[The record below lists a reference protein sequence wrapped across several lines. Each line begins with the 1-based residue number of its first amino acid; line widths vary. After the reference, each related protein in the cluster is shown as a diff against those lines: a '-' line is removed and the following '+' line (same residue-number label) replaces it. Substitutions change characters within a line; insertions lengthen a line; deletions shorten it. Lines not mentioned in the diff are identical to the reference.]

1 MKTFQFFDIV
11 KSSVEREI
19 RVISDTEHCLGYGVT
34 TRAVAACV
42 ELIEGWVAGGADS
55 AGGAAP
61 AGGVEAVGDVEAE
74 EVAMGSAAP
83 RWLACAN
90 PHSLEVARTDAA
102 FTAAL
107 HAADLLVPDGVG
119 MVLASRILGGRIRAR
134 VTGSDIFLG
143 VNTELSA
150 RGGTSCFFLGSTDEN
165 LAAIREKMAADFPGV
180 RVAGVHSP
188 PFRDEFTIADDDAMV
203 AAVNAAAPD
212 VLWVGMTAPK
222 QEKWIHRNL
231 GRLETVRFAAAV
243 GAVFD
248 FYTGRVR
255 RSHPVFRRVG
265 LEWLPRLAREP
276 RRLWRRNFVSNP
288 AFLMRVVLERMRRD
302 SPPRR

>member
-1 MKTFQFFDIV
+1 MVEIV
-11 KSSVEREI
+11 NPEATRDVGGAPE
-19 RVISDTEHCLGYGVT
+19 TEDCLGYAVT
-34 TRAVAACV
+34 RRSAEACV
-42 ELIEGWVAGGADS
+42 ALIERWVVGGAVS
-55 AGGAAP
+55 ADDTAP
-61 AGGVEAVGDVEAE
+61 PDGVEMAGDVE
-74 EVAMGSAAP
+74 VAGWAAGSGGG

-90 PHSLEVARTDAA
+90 PHSLEVARGDAA
-102 FTAAL
+102 FAAAL

-119 MVLASRILGGRIRAR
+119 MVVASRILGGRIRAR

-143 VNTELSA
+143 LNAALSA

-180 RVAGVHSP
+180 RVAGVYSP
-188 PFRDEFTIADDDAMV
+188 PFRDEFTAADDDAMV
-203 AAVNAAAPD
+203 TAVNAAAPD

-231 GRLETVRFAAAV
+231 ARLETVRVAAAV

-248 FYTGRVR
+248 FYTGRVK
-255 RSHPVFRRVG
+255 RSHPAFRRLG
-265 LEWLPRLAREP
+265 LEWLPRLLRQP

-288 AFLMRVVLERMRRD
+288 RFLMRVVRERMRRD

>member
-1 MKTFQFFDIV
+1 MDEILKTEAARDAGGAP
-11 KSSVEREI
+11 E
-19 RVISDTEHCLGYGVT
+19 TEDCLGYGVT
-34 TRAVAACV
+34 TREAAACV
-42 ELIEGWVAGGADS
+42 ALMERWVVGWAVS
-55 AGGAAP
+55 AGDAAP
-61 AGGVEAVGDVEAE
+61 ADGVEMAGDVE
-74 EVAMGSAAP
+74 VAGVAVGSGGG

-90 PHSLEVARTDAA
+90 PHSLEVARADAA
-102 FTAAL
+102 FAAAL

-143 VNTELSA
+143 LNAALSA

-165 LAAIREKMAADFPGV
+165 LAAIRDRMAADFPGV
-180 RVAGVHSP
+180 RVAGVYSP
-188 PFRDEFTIADDDAMV
+188 PFRDEFTDADDAAMV

-212 VLWVGMTAPK
+212 VLWVGMTALK
-222 QEKWIHRNL
+222 QEKWLHRNL
-231 GRLETVRFAAAV
+231 AQLETVRFAAAV

-255 RSHPVFRRVG
+255 RSHPAFRRLG
-265 LEWLPRLAREP
+265 LEWLPRLLRQP

-288 AFLMRVVLERMRRD
+288 RFLMRVIWQRGRGVGRLTD
-302 SPPRR
+302 